1 MSACDATPIIETDS
15 YAGPDRR
22 ANDRRHDC
30 DDHIHRVVHEKVGNC
45 KNEIYKEI
53 HGLRSDMGKVN
64 DRLNILSDDV
74 HKLGLSVRDIA
85 NNSQDIATSLRD
97 MREMA
102 STYRKVRG
110 AWDVFDWLRK
120 NVVTV
125 GVVLVVLY
133 YVAAHGNAA
142 DLLEAVLP

>member
-1 MSACDATPIIETDS
+1 MSACDHLPPIETDN
-15 YAGPDRR
+15 YVGPDRR
-22 ANDRRHDC
+22 SSERRDC

-53 HGLRSDMGKVN
+53 HGLRADMSKVN

-102 STYRKVRG
+102 ATYRKVRG
-110 AWDVFDWLRK
+110 AWDVIDWVRR
-120 NVVTV
+120 NVVTL
-125 GVVLVVLY
+125 GVVLVILY
-133 YVAAHGNAA
+133 YVIIKG
-142 DLLEAVLP
+142 DVVQLLGGVLP